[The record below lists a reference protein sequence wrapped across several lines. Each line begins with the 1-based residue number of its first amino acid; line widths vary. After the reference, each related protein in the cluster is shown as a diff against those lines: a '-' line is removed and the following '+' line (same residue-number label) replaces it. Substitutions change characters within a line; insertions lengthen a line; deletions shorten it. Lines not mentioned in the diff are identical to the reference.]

1 MAQRTHNFKISKWDF
16 CDSEEG
22 LVFYA
27 YGRDELSQTVCAK
40 IEGFHPYV
48 YIQLP
53 KKRNLKWGKREARIL
68 FEHLKTKVCKKYPPV
83 SFELKKKSFL
93 KGRVPVQTLRLEFLN
108 IAGAKMC
115 ANAMENREN
124 RVEGLGVFAAK
135 ELRSHE
141 QNIDVYTKFFT
152 HRVLDSTGWIKVV
165 EEKGLAYEK
174 NSKADKEYVCDWRNV
189 SKGEDMGL
197 INTKKLSF
205 DIEAYSAHHSA
216 FPDPN
221 IKENA
226 ITQIAYTVEETNGGI
241 WKEVISLGNC
251 LRIRGAKVLN
261 ARTEKELLLLFFRR
275 VSDIDPDLVIGYN
288 IIKFD
293 WNYLMTRAK
302 RHGIFQR
309 MCELLTR
316 IFAVPASEDKMSWS
330 SSAYGT
336 QKFVFTKIPGVS
348 QIDMYVEFER
358 NHKLDKN
365 TLDHVSELFLGEKK
379 KDVTAKELFKIM
391 ETSMILESFQKTS
404 VPFRERRRAV
414 YTAINRKHSTSYLL
428 DFRQRVK
435 RCRSLLELDL
445 LVRSGVTKLA
455 DYCIQDT
462 VLPLRLLKH
471 FDVELNMDM
480 LAGVF
485 CVPREY
491 LQTRGQQVK
500 VFSMLYR
507 EMQSE
512 DLIVEFLGY
521 DKEVSNV
528 KYKGATVFDAKTGFW
543 EDVLVWDFESLY
555 PSEIISRNI
564 DYTSFCTNDESVP
577 DEECN
582 IVEWDQHEFCKCP
595 LDSKA
600 GKNKKKDQEV
610 VCGHFKQ
617 RFKKSKVLEN
627 GEIQEGVLPRMLRH
641 VLARRKA
648 VKGEMG
654 QAARNADKEVD
665 PEKKAQ
671 FKTKEKVANASQ
683 LALKIAANSAY
694 GALGAT
700 QGISP
705 LVEAAAA
712 VTTAGRQDI
721 VKVVDR
727 ILERWPEGILV
738 YGDTDSCMIHFPGG
752 RTPKDLIEF
761 GVFVGKEIS
770 KHLVSPMNLQ
780 FEKLCKKFI
789 IFSKKRY
796 YTFIVD
802 ENGKVIAI
810 DKKGIVL
817 TRRDNCLLVRDL
829 FGATVKQVIEKEDTQ
844 KILQGV
850 YDGIYGM
857 MSRSIPD
864 QKYVITASIK
874 ALDEYKNDG
883 KGLVNVALARKM
895 KKRGEEVIPNT
906 RLEFVFLT
914 VPDKKKGEKTLQAEQ
929 VEDFT
934 WYIDNKKRLG
944 LKIDTHLYLT
954 KKVME
959 PLAELLNIWEKKTIE
974 YEKLDERIKRLKSL
988 MSPEDKDCVTKLEF
1002 LFRKTKLSDSIPEK
1016 SQSTIDSFFGKR
1028 ESKREP
1034 QSLLHRAR
1042 VIANQA
1048 LASDKK
1054 VVSLLIES
1062 YNREKHI
1069 KTLNARRKMFG
1080 LQAVRQRLPKRGAKI
1095 LVQDEKILKTLA
1107 KAHLAHSETALQ
1119 LKRLFARPIV
1129 VE

>member
-1 MAQRTHNFKISKWDF
+1 MAQRNHNFKV
-16 CDSEEG
+16 DSWNYDDNENG

-27 YGRDELSQTVCAK
+27 YGRDETGKSICAR
-40 IEGFHPYV
+40 IENFHPYL

-53 KKRNLKWGKREARIL
+53 KKRNLSWGKREARVL
-68 FEHLKTKVCKKYPPV
+68 FEHLTTKVCKKFPPV
-83 SFELKKKSFL
+83 SYELKKKYFL
-93 KGRVPVQTLRLEFLN
+93 KGKVPVSTLRLEFLN

-115 ANAMENREN
+115 SNAMENREN
-124 RVEGLGVFAAK
+124 RVEGLGTFAAK
-135 ELRSHE
+135 ELRAHE
-141 QNIDVYTKFFT
+141 QNIDIYTKLFT
-152 HRVLDSTGWIKVV
+152 HRKLDSTGWLKVV
-165 EEKGLAYEK
+165 ENKGATYDK
-174 NSKADKEYVCDWRNV
+174 FSKADLEFSCDWKNV
-189 SKGEDMGL
+189 SLGENKGL
-197 INTKKLSF
+197 IATKKISF
-205 DIEAYSAHHSA
+205 DIEAYSKHHSA

-226 ITQIAYTVEETNGGI
+226 VTQVAYTVEETNGEI
-241 WKEVISLGNC
+241 WKEAISLGNC
-251 LRIRGAKVLN
+251 LKLPDAKVIN
-261 ARTEKELLLLFFRR
+261 ARTEKELLSIFFRR
-275 VSDIDPDLVIGYN
+275 LSEIDADVYIGYN
-288 IIKFD
+288 ILKFD
-293 WNYLMTRAK
+293 WNYLMVRAK
-302 RHGIFQR
+302 KCGLFQR
-309 MCELLTR
+309 MCDLLTR
-316 IFAVPASEDKMSWS
+316 IFAVPASEDKMSWR

-336 QKFVFTKIPGVS
+336 QNFKFIRIPGAS

-379 KDVTAKELFKIM
+379 KDVSAKELFKVM
-391 ETSMILESFQKTS
+391 EVSMILESFQNTR

-414 YTAINRKHSTSYLL
+414 YSAINRKHGTKYLL
-428 DFRQRVK
+428 EFRQK
-435 RCRSLLELDL
+435 AKNCRSLLELDL

-455 DYCIQDT
+455 DYCVQDT
-462 VLPLRLLKH
+462 VLPLRLLKK
-471 FDVELNMDM
+471 FNVELNMDM
-480 LAGVF
+480 LASVF

-507 EMQSE
+507 EMQDD

-528 KYKGATVFDAKTGFW
+528 KYKGATVFDAKVGLW

-555 PSEIISRNI
+555 PSEIISRNV

-577 DEECN
+577 DEDCN
-582 IVEWDQHEFCKCP
+582 IVEWDQHEFCECP
-595 LDSKA
+595 LDTKA
-600 GKNKKKDQEV
+600 GKKKKKDQEV

-627 GEIQEGVLPRMLRH
+627 GEIQEGVLPRMLRR

-654 QAARNADKEVD
+654 EAARNAEKETD
-665 PEKKAQ
+665 PEKKAE

-694 GALGAT
+694 GALGAS
-700 QGISP
+700 QGIAP

-721 VKVVDR
+721 MKVVER
-727 ILERWPEGILV
+727 ILERWPEGVLV

-761 GVFVGKEIS
+761 GKFVGKEIS

-780 FEKLCKKFI
+780 FEKLCKRFI

-802 ENGKVIAI
+802 ENGEIIAI

-817 TRRDNCLLVRDL
+817 TRRDNCLLVREL
-829 FGATVKQVIEKEDTQ
+829 FGETVDRVINKEDRQ
-844 KILQGV
+844 KIIQGV
-850 YDGIYGM
+850 FDGIYGM
-857 MSRSIPD
+857 MSRSISD
-864 QKYVITASIK
+864 KKYVITASIK
-874 ALDEYKNDG
+874 ALEEYKNDG

-906 RLEFVFLT
+906 RLEFVFLD
-914 VPDKKKGEKTLQAEQ
+914 VPGKKKGEKVLQAEQ

-934 WYIDNKKRLG
+934 WYLDNKKRLG
-944 LKIDTHLYLT
+944 LKIDTHLYLS

-959 PLAELLNIWEKKTIE
+959 PLAELLGIWEKRVIE

-988 MSPEDKDCVTKLEF
+988 ISPEDKDSVAKLEY
-1002 LFRKTKLSDSIPEK
+1002 LFRKQKLSESIPDK
-1016 SQSTIDSFFGKR
+1016 SQKTLDGYFVKK
-1028 ESKREP
+1028 ETKREP
-1034 QSLLHRAR
+1034 QSLLQRAKS
-1042 VIANQA
+1042 IANEM
-1048 LASDKK
+1048 LASDPK
-1054 VVSLLIES
+1054 VVTLLIES

-1080 LQAVRQRLPKRGAKI
+1080 LQVVRQRLPKRGEKI
-1095 LVQDEKILKTLA
+1095 LVQDDKILKTLA
-1107 KAHLAHSETALQ
+1107 KAHLAHSESAAQ
-1119 LKRLFARPIV
+1119 LKKLFARPVII
-1129 VE
+1129 

>member
-1 MAQRTHNFKISKWDF
+1 MVSFSM
-16 CDSEEG
+16 CMEEMSLERP
-22 LVFYA
+22 LV
-27 YGRDELSQTVCAK
+27 RELRGSARICT
-40 IEGFHPYV
+40 FNSPT
-48 YIQLP
+48 
-53 KKRNLKWGKREARIL
+53 KKNLKWGKREARIL
-68 FEHLKTKVCKKYPPV
+68 FEHLKTKVCKRSPPV
-83 SFELKKKSFL
+83 SFEFKKKYFL
-93 KGRVPVQTLRLEFLN
+93 KGKIPVQTLRLEFMS

-115 ANAMENREN
+115 SNAMENREN
-124 RVEGLGVFAAK
+124 RVENLGVFAPK
-135 ELRSHE
+135 ELRAHE
-141 QNIDVYTKFFT
+141 QNIDIYTKLFT
-152 HRVLDSTGWIKVV
+152 HRGLDSTGWIKVV
-165 EEKGLAYEK
+165 EKKGLVYEK
-174 NSKADKEYVCDWRNV
+174 FSKADNEFSCDWNDV
-189 SKGEDMGL
+189 SLGENRGL
-197 INTKKLSF
+197 VNTKKMSF
-205 DIEAYSAHHSA
+205 DIEAYSKHHSA

-226 ITQIAYTVEETNGGI
+226 VTQIAYTIEETDGTI
-241 WKEVISLGNC
+241 WKEAISLGNC
-251 LRIRGAKVLN
+251 LRLPNAKVLN
-261 ARTEKELLLLFFRR
+261 ARTERELLLTFFRR
-275 VSDIDPDLVIGYN
+275 FSEIDVDLVIGYN

-302 RHGIFQR
+302 ICGVFQR
-309 MCELLTR
+309 MCDLLTR
-316 IFAVPASEDKMSWS
+316 IPSMPATEDKMSWS

-336 QKFVFTKIPGVS
+336 QKFAFTRIPGVS

-379 KDVTAKELFKIM
+379 KDVSAKELFKIM
-391 ETSMILESFQKTS
+391 EVSMILESFGRTS

-414 YTAINRKHSTSYLL
+414 YSAINRKHGTKYLL
-428 DFRQRVK
+428 EFRRKVK
-435 RCRSLLELDL
+435 FCRSLFELDL

-455 DYCIQDT
+455 DYCVQDT

-528 KYKGATVFDAKTGFW
+528 KYKGATVFDAKIGFW

-627 GEIQEGVLPRMLRH
+627 GDIQEGVLPRMLRR

-648 VKGEMG
+648 VKEEMG
-654 QAARNADKEVD
+654 QAGKSAEKESD
-665 PEKKAQ
+665 PEKKAK
-671 FKTKEKVANASQ
+671 FETKKKVANASQ

-721 VKVVDR
+721 VKVVER
-727 ILERWPEGILV
+727 ILERWPEGVLV

-761 GVFVGKEIS
+761 GEFVGAEIS

-780 FEKLCKKFI
+780 FEKLCLRFI

-796 YTFIVD
+796 YTLIANKDGKIV
-802 ENGKVIAI
+802 GI

-817 TRRDNCLLVRDL
+817 TRRDNCLLVREL
-829 FGATVKQVIEKEDTQ
+829 FGETVKRVINKDERSE
-844 KILQGV
+844 ILHGV
-850 YDGIYGM
+850 YNGIYGM

-895 KKRGEEVIPNT
+895 KKRGDEIIPNT

-914 VPDKKKGEKTLQAEQ
+914 VPSKKKGEKTLQAEQ

-934 WYIDNKKRLG
+934 WYLDNKKRLG

-959 PLAELLNIWEKKTIE
+959 PIAELLNIWEKKVIE

-988 MSPEDKDCVTKLEF
+988 ISPEDKDCITKLEF
-1002 LFRKTKLSDSIPEK
+1002 LFRKTNLTELLPKKDQATLDSY
-1016 SQSTIDSFFGKR
+1016 FGKR
-1028 ESKREP
+1028 ETKREP
-1034 QSLLHRAR
+1034 QSLLQKAK

-1048 LASDKK
+1048 LASDKN
-1054 VVSLLIES
+1054 VVSLLVES

-1069 KTLNARRKMFG
+1069 KTLNVRRKMFG
-1080 LQAVRQRLPKRGAKI
+1080 LQAVRQRLPKRGAKV

-1107 KAHLAHSETALQ
+1107 KAHLAHSETASQ
-1119 LKRLFARPIV
+1119 LKKLFARPVIV
-1129 VE
+1129 E